1 MNKVIFLILILVIV
15 FSIICKFN
23 QKENFNDN
31 ILLLMKGNDIKAQFN
46 NISQYIVFD
55 NIHKSKGLIFNGT
68 NTNIIVKDIDTA
80 TFTLNFYFQCE
91 NSKKK
96 QGLVICNKFSVYIN
110 NESLILKKG
119 NEFIKSDKVI
129 FNGRLYFLSVAVQ
142 NNTIKLNVNGK
153 ENIRNIGD
161 GNITTSNITIGK
173 DENNLFK
180 GQIGGILV
188 NNTFD
193 DYNKVC
199 KYSDL
204 CDGFKDTDESILN
217 VCKFVPHGQRKVDC
231 VNKCLTKD
239 NCDAN
244 YCQEICDLCTN
255 PETCKWVEPE
265 VTLED
270 IMSQTTPPKS
280 FEIKAIPLN
289 EQILLQWKYNENLTG
304 GSPITNY
311 IIIVKE
317 SFGDG
322 RSKRISLHKEP
333 QCVNCEHY
341 VTGLKNQI
349 YYDISI
355 RAVNNNGIGLVS
367 NIETVSPIGEKKLY
381 DISNTL
387 LESDLEIAQKVSKD
401 TQYENTSCGN
411 ASSLVNDN
419 HVLNS
424 EYNNLYDHI
433 KNIS

>member
-1 MNKVIFLILILVIV
+1 M
-15 FSIICKFN
+15 
-23 QKENFNDN
+23 
-31 ILLLMKGNDIKAQFN
+31 
-46 NISQYIVFD
+46 
-55 NIHKSKGLIFNGT
+55 
-68 NTNIIVKDIDTA
+68 
-80 TFTLNFYFQCE
+80 
-91 NSKKK
+91 
-96 QGLVICNKFSVYIN
+96 
-110 NESLILKKG
+110 
-119 NEFIKSDKVI
+119 
-129 FNGRLYFLSVAVQ
+129 
-142 NNTIKLNVNGK
+142 
-153 ENIRNIGD
+153 
-161 GNITTSNITIGK
+161 
-173 DENNLFK
+173 
-180 GQIGGILV
+180 
-188 NNTFD
+188 
-193 DYNKVC
+193 
-199 KYSDL
+199 
-204 CDGFKDTDESILN
+204 
-217 VCKFVPHGQRKVDC
+217 
-231 VNKCLTKD
+231 NKCLTKD
-239 NCDAN
+239 NCDAT

-255 PETCKWVEPE
+255 PETCKWIEPK

-270 IMSQTTPPKS
+270 IMAQTTPPKA

-289 EQILLQWKYNENLTG
+289 EQVLLQWKYDEKLTG

-367 NIETVSPIGEKKLY
+367 NIETVSPVGERKLY

-387 LESDLEIAQKVSKD
+387 LESDIEIAQKVSKD

-411 ASSLVNDN
+411 ASSLINDN

-424 EYNNLYDHI
+424 EYSNLYDHI